1 MSCLVK
7 MRAVRDELSA
17 NELKIAEFILANSA
31 LIRDYSSQNLAASV
45 GVSQS
50 SIVKF
55 SQKLGY
61 KGFTDFK
68 LAIHESVVK
77 SDSIQFSSET
87 GNRQSTVG
95 ESVEQQLCRIKC
107 EALSATMGLNDEA
120 RILAA
125 VKALETDGRI
135 QIVAPGSA
143 SPVARNLASML
154 IQLGKWV
161 VADVDA
167 HVQQSSIASLGRGD
181 VVFVISFS
189 GQSTHTVELV
199 RLAKRNGVTIASL
212 TGYSAN
218 PIRSL
223 SDIQLF
229 AVGQDADLDVP
240 QVISS
245 LSQQHV
251 IDMVLSHLVKRDK
264 KGREIMARAGNAVA
278 SAS

>member
-1 MSCLVK
+1 M
-7 MRAVRDELSA
+7 
-17 NELKIAEFILANSA
+17 
-31 LIRDYSSQNLAASV
+31 
-45 GVSQS
+45 
-50 SIVKF
+50 
-55 SQKLGY
+55 
-61 KGFTDFK
+61 
-68 LAIHESVVK
+68 
-77 SDSIQFSSET
+77 
-87 GNRQSTVG
+87 
-95 ESVEQQLCRIKC
+95 
-107 EALSATMGLNDEA
+107 
-120 RILAA
+120 
-125 VKALETDGRI
+125 ETDGRI